1 LHGFNYFGILVTF
14 EEQGAEV
21 SADFDHFFFVEVA
34 GIERDDIGL
43 GNNELHALSEGIP
56 GGLLKDQTIGG
67 DVELSF
73 VFLPFCDEFAVVA
86 GEDVELDDFRLDAA
100 AALFGSDH
108 VLESLIFFLQQ
119 YFGLFYLFL
128 FDF

>member
-1 LHGFNYFGILVTF
+1 M
-14 EEQGAEV
+14 
-21 SADFDHFFFVEVA
+21 D
-34 GIERDDIGL
+34 
-43 GNNELHALSEGIP
+43 
-56 GGLLKDQTIGG
+56 
-67 DVELSF
+67 
-73 VFLPFCDEFAVVA
+73 

-100 AALFGSDH
+100 AALFWSDH